1 MDYRTGIGPEE
12 EDDMPAESGQR
23 VAVLQQEL
31 ERMRLHVNSLQQKL
45 RHPVPALPAAPEK
58 SLSKPRITHSRKDP
72 THASQ
77 LLADIQS
84 SEKELTRLQHSLS
97 HSPGRIPN
105 VAVARQIDRMR
116 ELLAE
121 ERRRTARL
129 VTENEGLKEK
139 LRKREELQQEI
150 AHMQEEYNALTVNFD
165 RSEEI
170 RRKQKLLIEELRA
183 QLGAQPEDLQEES
196 DRLIKP
202 PTLTVKHRKKKTK

>member
-1 MDYRTGIGPEE
+1 MNYKGETELE
-12 EDDMPAESGQR
+12 EDLMPADSGQR

-31 ERMRLHVNSLQQKL
+31 ERMRLHVNTLQRKLHNPPASPPPVPSKPPAKL
-45 RHPVPALPAAPEK
+45 RK
-58 SLSKPRITHSRKDP
+58 SHSRKER
-72 THASQ
+72 SQ
-77 LLADIQS
+77 ADQLIADIHT

-105 VAVARQIDRMR
+105 VAVARQIDSMR
-116 ELLAE
+116 EGLAE

-129 VTENEGLKEK
+129 QAENESLKER

-150 AHMQEEYNALTVNFD
+150 AHMQEEYNALTVSFD

-183 QLGAQPEDLQEES
+183 QLGAPLEEDSEPS
-196 DRLIKP
+196 DRQLKP
-202 PTLTVKHRKKKTK
+202 PTLTVKRRKSKAK